1 MDVLTDLL
9 RGVRAESTLF
19 RQAELPA
26 PWSSRSPEDASLA
39 LCAVVHGHG
48 WLLPGRGEPT
58 LLEQGDLAISSEP
71 FSVVSDLPAAERAA
85 AGRTVLLVGGY
96 QLCSN
101 PGRRLVDALPPL
113 LVLPGD
119 GCDPVL
125 EFVASEVASIKPGQD
140 AVLERLLDW
149 FLLCALRAWFDR
161 PEARPPAWHQALSD
175 PVVGRALQA
184 MHEEPAR
191 PWTVASLAAHSGV
204 SRATL
209 ARRFTELVGEPPLA
223 YLTDWRMSLATELLA
238 EPGATVSSVAKRV
251 GYADGF
257 GFSSAFKRAR
267 GISPSA
273 VSAGGRPGSGQLRA
287 AAQLPPQP
295 AADGSR

>member
-1 MDVLTDLL
+1 MDVLTGLL
-9 RGVRAESTLF
+9 RGIRAESTLF
-19 RQAELPA
+19 RRAELPA
-26 PWSSRSPEDASLA
+26 PWSSNSPGEASLA
-39 LCAVVHGHG
+39 LCAVVRGHG

-58 LLEQGDLAISSEP
+58 LLEEGDVAISSEP
-71 FSVVSDLPAAERAA
+71 FSVVSSLPSAERAA
-85 AGRTVLLVGGY
+85 DGHTVLLLGGY

-101 PGRRLVDALPPL
+101 SGRRLVDALPPL
-113 LVLPGD
+113 LVLPHD

-125 EFVASEVASIKPGQD
+125 EFVAAEVASIKPGQD

-161 PEARPPAWHQALSD
+161 PEALPSAWHRALSD
-175 PVVGRALQA
+175 PVVGLALQA

-191 PWTVASLAAHSGV
+191 PWTVASLAEHSGV

-209 ARRFTELVGEPPLA
+209 ARRFTALVGEPPLS

-273 VSAGGRPGSGQLRA
+273 VSAGRGPRSGRLCAPTH
-287 AAQLPPQP
+287 LPPQP
-295 AADGSR
+295 AADGR